1 MGAQTIETIVYRTE
15 KQVFFM
21 PVVRTSDRDARAQL
35 SHMIQ
40 NDCLHCARVPSHS
53 VTTWMRLASDMR
65 ARCALNRS
73 TLGVHI
79 QSATV
84 ERGGAVGSR
93 HPGARTGSDGSDE
106 AAPSSHMTTA
116 SV

>member
-15 KQVFFM
+15 KQVIFI

-40 NDCLHCARVPSHS
+40 NDGLHCARVPSHS

-65 ARCALNRS
+65 AQCAFDRS

-79 QSATV
+79 QGTTA

-106 AAPSSHMTTA
+106 AARRLQVSTT